1 SDFLG
6 RAGKMKR
13 FLTALGAL
21 VAVGLLVPGS
31 VAAGPA
37 VVANGG
43 GNGTFDGVNSGS
55 HFGFGVAYGASVRGH
70 FECNMAG
77 NAAFDG
83 LHLMAVEGT
92 VTSGTVNGTT
102 GTATFAGTATLHV
115 DNQKSTIGFEVEI
128 HEGGSLA
135 GWLRLTVFGSP
146 FGPVF
151 TFPLEHVLT
160 GQISIH

>member
-1 SDFLG
+1 
-6 RAGKMKR
+6 MKR
-13 FLTALGAL
+13 FLTAFSVFA
-21 VAVGLLVPGS
+21 AVCVLAPAS
-31 VAAGPA
+31 VAAA
-37 VVANGG
+37 TRVANGG
-43 GNGTFDGVNSGS
+43 GNGTFDGVHSGS
-55 HFGFGVAYGASVRGH
+55 HFGFGVTYGASVRGH

-92 VTSGTVNGTT
+92 VTSGTVDVVT

-115 DNQKSTIGFEVEI
+115 DSEKATIGFEVEV
-128 HEGGSLA
+128 HEGGPLA
-135 GWLRLTVFGSP
+135 GWLHLTVFGSP

-160 GQISIH
+160 GQISVH

>member
-1 SDFLG
+1 
-6 RAGKMKR
+6 MKR
-13 FLTALGAL
+13 FLTALGVL
-21 VAVGLLVPGS
+21 LAVGVLAPGT
-31 VAAGPA
+31 VAAGSTSI
-37 VVANGG
+37 ANGG

-55 HFGFGVAYGASVRGH
+55 HFGFGVLYGASVRGH

-83 LHLMAVEGT
+83 LHVMAVEGT
-92 VTSGTVNGTT
+92 VTSGTVSVAI

-115 DNQKSTIGFEVEI
+115 DNGKSTIGFEVEI
-128 HEGGSLA
+128 HEGGPLA
-135 GWLRLTVFGSP
+135 GWLHLTVLGSP

-160 GQISIH
+160 GQISVH

>member
-1 SDFLG
+1 
-6 RAGKMKR
+6 MKR
-13 FLTALGAL
+13 FLTALCVL
-21 VAVGLLVPGS
+21 MAVGAFAPAS
-31 VAAGPA
+31 VAAGGA
-37 VVANGG
+37 AIANGG

-55 HFGFGVAYGASVRGH
+55 HFGFAVVYQASVRGH

-83 LHLMAVEGT
+83 LHLMAVEGA
-92 VTSGTVNGTT
+92 VTSGTVNVAT

-115 DNQKSTIGFEVEI
+115 DSQKSTIGFEVEI
-128 HEGGSLA
+128 HEGGPLA
-135 GWLRLTVFGSP
+135 GWLRLTVFDSP

-160 GQISIH
+160 GQITVH

>member
-1 SDFLG
+1 
-6 RAGKMKR
+6 MKR
-13 FLTALGAL
+13 FLTALCVL
-21 VAVGLLVPGS
+21 VAVGVLAPGRVDAS
-31 VAAGPA
+31 PAA
-37 VVANGG
+37 VANGG

-55 HFGFGVAYGASVRGH
+55 HFGFGVIYGASVRGH

-77 NAAFDG
+77 NSAFDG

-92 VTSGTVNGTT
+92 VTTGEVNAVI

-115 DNQKSTIGFEVEI
+115 DGEKSTIGFEVEI
-128 HEGGSLA
+128 HEGGPLT
-135 GWLRLTVFGSP
+135 GWLHLTVFGSP

-160 GQISIH
+160 GQISVH

>member
-1 SDFLG
+1 MM
-6 RAGKMKR
+6 RV
-13 FLTALGAL
+13 LTALGVL
-21 VAVGLLVPGS
+21 VAVGVLVPAS
-31 VAAGPA
+31 IAAGPA
-37 VVANGG
+37 AVANGG
-43 GNGTFDGVNSGS
+43 GNGTFDGATAGS
-55 HFGFGVAYGASVRGH
+55 HFGFGVVYRPGASGH

-92 VTSGTVNGTT
+92 VTSGTVDVAS
-102 GTATFAGTATLHV
+102 GTATFSGTATLHV

-128 HEGGSLA
+128 HEGGPQV
-135 GWLRLTVFGSP
+135 GWLHLTVFGSP

-160 GQISIH
+160 GQISVH

>member
-1 SDFLG
+1 
-6 RAGKMKR
+6 MKR
-13 FLTALGAL
+13 FLTALGVLAAVGAL
-21 VAVGLLVPGS
+21 VPAS
-31 VAAGPA
+31 VTAGPPA
-37 VVANGG
+37 VANGG

-55 HFGFGVAYGASVRGH
+55 HFGFGVVFGASARGH

-83 LHLMAVEGT
+83 LHVMAVEGT
-92 VTSGTVNGTT
+92 VTSGTVNVAT

-115 DNQKSTIGFEVEI
+115 DNQKSTIGFEVTI
-128 HEGGSLA
+128 HGGGPLG
-135 GWLRLTVFGSP
+135 GWLHLTVFGSP

-160 GQISIH
+160 GQITVH